1 MVEKRWRAAWEA
13 EEGDGEG
20 DRRGTGAAPLLF
32 PADHEVTAAFAER
45 RRRFSL
51 SFSWSLS

>member
-32 PADHEVTAAFAER
+32 PADHEVAAAFAER
-45 RRRFSL
+45 RRRFAL
-51 SFSWSLS
+51 SFS